1 MRQAADA
8 YGKFATT
15 ALSPRDLEASLL
27 IKAAARL
34 QGIQDNWEDR
44 IGDLDAALTYNRKLW
59 TILATS
65 ATDEQNPLPSALKQN
80 IANLAFFVFRRSID
94 VMIAPAPEKLAPLIS
109 INREIAAGLRVQS
122 QAA

>member
-59 TILATS
+59 TILVAAVTEE
-65 ATDEQNPLPSALKQN
+65 ANPLPRPVKSN
-80 IANLAFFVFRRSID
+80 IAQLGMFVFKRSLDIQ
-94 VMIAPAPEKLAPLIS
+94 IAPTPAK
-109 INREIAAGLRVQS
+109 LRVLV
-122 QAA
+122 